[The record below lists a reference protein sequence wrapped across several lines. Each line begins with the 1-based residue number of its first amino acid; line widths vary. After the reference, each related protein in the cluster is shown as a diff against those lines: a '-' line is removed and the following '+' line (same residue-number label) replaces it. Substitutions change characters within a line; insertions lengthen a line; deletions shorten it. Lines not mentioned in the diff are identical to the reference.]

1 MIITLFGQPCSGKT
15 TLAQELQK
23 KLFIE
28 QGKSYPVV
36 DGDEIRNIFKNN
48 DYSREGRLRNLQR
61 ISDIGIFLSRQY
73 DLTII
78 SAVYPYKEARDYL
91 ENTNEFNNIW
101 VYLYYNGERGREDF
115 WANDFEIPIKIKEN
129 TITINTS
136 QYDVQQSMEKIF
148 SFYRE
153 ISNSSRRS

>member
-1 MIITLFGQPCSGKT
+1 MVIILFGQPCSGKT
-15 TLAQELQK
+15 TLANELQK

-28 QGKSYPVV
+28 EGKSYPIV
-36 DGDEIRNIFKNN
+36 DGDEIRDIFKNN

-73 DLTII
+73 DVTIV

-91 ENTNEFNNIW
+91 ENTNNFNTIW
-101 VYLYYNGERGREDF
+101 VYLFYNGERGREDF
-115 WANDFEIPIKIKEN
+115 WVNDFEIPIKMKDN

-136 QYDVQQSMEKIF
+136 AYDIQQSLEKIF
-148 SFYRE
+148 SLYRE
-153 ISNSSRRS
+153 VSNSSRGA

>member
-1 MIITLFGQPCSGKT
+1 MVIALFGQPCSGKT
-15 TLAQELQK
+15 TLAKEIQK
-23 KLFIE
+23 KLFLE
-28 QGKSYPVV
+28 EGKSYPIV

-48 DYSREGRLRNLQR
+48 DYSRQGRLRNLQR

-73 DLTII
+73 DVTII

-91 ENTNEFNNIW
+91 ENTNNFNIIW
-101 VYLYYNGERGREDF
+101 IYLYYNGERGREDF
-115 WANDFEIPIKIKEN
+115 WVNDFEIPIKIKEN

-136 QYDVQQSMEKIF
+136 VYDIEQSMEKIF

-153 ISNSSRRS
+153 VSNSSRRA